1 MNQGFMIRLL
11 YSLLFAVVIG
21 LASGYQVFGVSR
33 DYENYFEFFD
43 IVRDSVDYFSVN
55 YRFEPGFT
63 VLIFGL
69 TRAGL
74 DNYLIYSVV
83 VGVIVFIKYF
93 SIDFSDKYW
102 FALLVFTFYLISR
115 YVVLFEMTVLRAACA
130 FSLAFFVFFR
140 KSNNSIRLID
150 IFILGVAVLFH
161 YSAIVFFLIYFSNPL
176 SGRRVILIAV
186 ATFLA
191 IYFAKNLAFIYLP
204 EYLSVFSTYQEF
216 DVATFLPIPFAI
228 DIVFLVFIFLKFEF
242 ADSAMR
248 YAAMGMA
255 LSVAFHFSLIDYSIF
270 ASRFRELLSVFVL
283 IYVVRAVYCI
293 DSRVRDVS
301 ILYVILTG
309 LMHLYVYF
317 VYDPLLL

>member
-43 IVRDSVDYFSVN
+43 MVRDSVDYWSVD

-63 VLIFGL
+63 ALIFGL
-69 TRAGL
+69 TRAGV
-74 DNYLIYSVV
+74 DNYFIYSLVA
-83 VGVIVFIKYF
+83 GVIVFIKYL
-93 SIDFSDKYW
+93 SIDFSDEYW
-102 FALLVFTFYLISR
+102 FALLIFTFYLISR
-115 YVVLFEMTVLRAACA
+115 YVILFEMTVLRAACA
-130 FSLAFFVFFR
+130 FSLAFFIFFR
-140 KSNNSIRLID
+140 KSNNSIRLMD
-150 IFILGVAVLFH
+150 VFTLGIAVLFH
-161 YSAIVFFLIYFSNPL
+161 YSAIVFLLIYFSNP
-176 SGRRVILIAV
+176 SSWRRVILVAV

-191 IYFAKNLAFIYLP
+191 IYFTKSLALIYLP
-204 EYLSVFSTYQEF
+204 EYLDVFSTYQEF
-216 DVATFLPIPFAI
+216 NKATFLPIPFAI
-228 DIVFLVFIFLKFEF
+228 DIVFLVFILLNFEV

-248 YAAMGMA
+248 YAAMGVA

-283 IYVVRAVYCI
+283 VYVVRAIYCI

-301 ILYVILTG
+301 ILYVVLTG

-317 VYDPLLL
+317 VYDPLFL

>member
-11 YSLLFAVVIG
+11 YSLLFAVIIG
-21 LASGYQVFGVSR
+21 LASGYQVFGISR

-43 IVRDSVDYFSVN
+43 VVRNSLDYLSVN

-63 VLIFGL
+63 VLIFGF
-69 TRAGL
+69 TRSEL
-74 DNYLIYSVV
+74 DNYLIYSLV
-83 VGVIVFIKYF
+83 VGIIVFIKYF

-102 FALLVFTFYLISR
+102 SALSVFSFYLISR

-140 KSNNSIRLID
+140 KSTNSIRLMD
-150 IFILGVAVLFH
+150 IFILGVAVSFH
-161 YSAIVFFLIYFSNPL
+161 YSAIVFFLIYFSNPR
-176 SGRRVILIAV
+176 SGGKIILV
-186 ATFLA
+186 AAAIFLA
-191 IYFAKNLAFIYLP
+191 IYFAKNLALIYLP
-204 EYLSVFSTYQEF
+204 EYLSVFSTYHEF

-228 DIVFLVFIFLKFEF
+228 DIVFLVFILLKFEVV
-242 ADSAMR
+242 DSAMR

-255 LSVAFHFSLIDYSIF
+255 LSVAFHFSLTDYSIF

-283 IYVVRAVYCI
+283 IYVVRAVYCT
-293 DSRVRDVS
+293 DSKVRDVS

-309 LMHLYVYF
+309 LMHLYVCF
-317 VYDPLLL
+317 MYDPLLL